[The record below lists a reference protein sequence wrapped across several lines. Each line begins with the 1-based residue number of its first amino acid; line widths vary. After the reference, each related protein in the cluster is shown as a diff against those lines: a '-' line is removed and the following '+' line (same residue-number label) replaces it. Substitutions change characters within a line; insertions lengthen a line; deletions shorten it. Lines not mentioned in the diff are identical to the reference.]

1 MRLLLG
7 TVFAAALM
15 LTVRLADLWQGLS
28 EIAGSVSIAQSQA
41 AEPKKDQPDSKSAAV
56 KPADAKSAGTKPADT
71 KAADTK
77 PALNA
82 ADAKNDQPAPS
93 STSAPPAS
101 SGAAGAPSDTA
112 KATPAV
118 AAPPPSN
125 AATPSSDIAA
135 SPPDANAQTGPDAAA
150 GADGKAAAKTK
161 KAPDDEF
168 SDAEVKT
175 LQELSQRR
183 ETLDKREQDLDTRD
197 GMLAAGEKRLDEK
210 IVELKDLQGKIQG
223 LLKTYND
230 QENSKLKSLVKIY
243 ENMKPKDAA
252 PIFEQLDM
260 DTLLDIVER
269 MKEAK
274 VAPILA
280 QVNPAKA
287 KEITDELAQRRE
299 LSQAATKGGS

>member
-41 AEPKKDQPDSKSAAV
+41 AEPKKDQPDSKSAAA
-56 KPADAKSAGTKPADT
+56 KPADTKSAGTKPADT

-77 PALNA
+77 SAPDA
-82 ADAKNDQPAPS
+82 ADAKNDQPA
-93 STSAPPAS
+93 
-101 SGAAGAPSDTA
+101 
-112 KATPAV
+112 
-118 AAPPPSN
+118 AAPPPTPSDAAGATPAAAAPPPGN
-125 AATPSSDIAA
+125 AATPSSDTAA
-135 SPPDANAQTGPDAAA
+135 FPPDANAQTGPDAAA
-150 GADGKAAAKTK
+150 GADGKAAAKAK

-183 ETLDKREQDLDTRD
+183 EALDKREQDLDTRD

-210 IVELKDLQGKIQG
+210 IAELKDLQGKIQG

>member
-15 LTVRLADLWQGLS
+15 LTVRVADLWQGLS
-28 EIAGSVSIAQSQA
+28 QIAGSVSVAQTQA
-41 AEPKKDQPDSKSAAV
+41 AEPKKDQPDAKS
-56 KPADAKSAGTKPADT
+56 ADAKPAPNAG
-71 KAADTK
+71 
-77 PALNA
+77 
-82 ADAKNDQPAPS
+82 DAKKDQPAATP
-93 STSAPPAS
+93 APPAS
-101 SGAAGAPSDTA
+101 SGPAPSGTAGATSA
-112 KATPAV
+112 
-118 AAPPPSN
+118 AAPPATGTAPSSN
-125 AATPSSDIAA
+125 AAA
-135 SPPDANAQTGPDAAA
+135 SPPNANPPTGPDAAA
-150 GADGKAAAKTK
+150 DTAGKADGKDAAKTK

-183 ETLDKREQDLDTRD
+183 EALDKREQDLDTRD
-197 GMLAAGEKRLDEK
+197 GMLQAGEKRLDEK
-210 IVELKDLQGKIQG
+210 IAELKDLQGKIQG

-230 QENSKLKSLVKIY
+230 QENAKLKSLVKIY

>member
-41 AEPKKDQPDSKSAAV
+41 AEPKTDQPDSKSAAA
-56 KPADAKSAGTKPADT
+56 KPGDTKPADT
-71 KAADTK
+71 MAADTK
-77 PALNA
+77 PAPNA
-82 ADAKNDQPAPS
+82 ADAKNDRPAASPPS
-93 STSAPPAS
+93 S
-101 SGAAGAPSDTA
+101 GGAGAPSDA
-112 KATPAV
+112 AGASPA
-118 AAPPPSN
+118 
-125 AATPSSDIAA
+125 AATAPSDTAA
-135 SPPDANAQTGPDAAA
+135 SPPNANSSTGPDAAA

-161 KAPDDEF
+161 KAPEDEF

-183 ETLDKREQDLDTRD
+183 EALDKREQDLDTRD

-210 IVELKDLQGKIQG
+210 IGELKDLQGKIQG

-269 MKEAK
+269 MK
-274 VAPILA
+274 
-280 QVNPAKA
+280 
-287 KEITDELAQRRE
+287 
-299 LSQAATKGGS
+299 

>member
-15 LTVRLADLWQGLS
+15 LTVRLADLWHGLS
-28 EIAGSVSIAQSQA
+28 EIAGSISVAQSQA
-41 AEPKKDQPDSKSAAV
+41 AEPKKDQPD
-56 KPADAKSAGTKPADT
+56 AKS
-71 KAADTK
+71 ADTK
-77 PALNA
+77 PAANA
-82 ADAKNDQPAPS
+82 GDAKKDQPTPASASPAPS
-93 STSAPPAS
+93 GT
-101 SGAAGAPSDTA
+101 AG
-112 KATPAV
+112 ATPA
-118 AAPPPSN
+118 AGLPAN
-125 AATPSSDIAA
+125 GTAPSSDTTA
-135 SPPDANAQTGPDAAA
+135 SPNANPPSAPDAAA
-150 GADGKAAAKTK
+150 DTTGKAPADGKDGAKTK

-183 ETLDKREQDLDTRD
+183 EALDKREQDLDTRD
-197 GMLAAGEKRLDEK
+197 GMLQAGEKRLDEK
-210 IVELKDLQGKIQG
+210 IAELKDLQGKIQG

-230 QENSKLKSLVKIY
+230 QENAKLKSLVKIY